1 MMHLHII
8 RRKDA
13 KAAGLKKYFTG
24 KACHKGHIAEMLT
37 SVFGCTQ
44 CAKDR
49 YEQNGDYF
57 KEKGKRYREAN
68 KEKVAA
74 DKKAYAEKNREKLLA
89 YWKSVYQKVKGDRL
103 PKMREDY
110 KENGRVITERQR
122 AARAR
127 NPEKHRETARRYRE
141 RNPELIRSFWEN
153 RRARKVSAEG
163 SFGKEDVDR
172 MLESQKRKCASCYE
186 RLAKKEDG
194 QLIYHIDH
202 IQPLAKGGTNWPYN
216 LQILCPSCNMRKSD
230 KHPLDWAKENGK
242 LL

>member
-1 MMHLHII
+1 MICLHLIS
-8 RRKDA
+8 RAEA
-13 KAAGLKKYFTG
+13 KAAGLKRYFNG
-24 KACHKGHIAEMLT
+24 NPCHKGHVTERMTGCHVCIA
-37 SVFGCTQ
+37 C
-44 CAKDR
+44 DR
-49 YEQNGDYF
+49 ERYQEN
-57 KEKGKRYREAN
+57 KEAVRDKGKRYRAAN
-68 KEKVAA
+68 KEKIAA

-110 KENGRVITERQR
+110 KENGHVITERQR

-186 RLAKKEDG
+186 KLAKKEDG

-202 IQPLAKGGTNWPYN
+202 IQPLAKGGTNWPHN